1 MPSGKNV
8 STPETWK
15 PGDSIYVHRIYRIA
29 RKQYPKY
36 ERRANK
42 MENKL
47 LYVCYNGRI
56 KKKSWN
62 MLCELRKEITMRS
75 EHVLT
80 GAYRNM
86 QGTGDR
92 ME

>member
-1 MPSGKNV
+1 
-8 STPETWK
+8 
-15 PGDSIYVHRIYRIA
+15 
-29 RKQYPKY
+29 
-36 ERRANK
+36 

-56 KKKSWN
+56 KKKSRN
-62 MLCELRKEITMRS
+62 MLCELRKEIAMLS
-75 EHVLT
+75 EHILT
-80 GAYRNM
+80 GACRNM